1 MTRTIICL
9 VSGMLLLVGVARAEN
24 ITLNKCYLNKQTDS
38 YDFLIDKNLLEKD
51 TNFKDSSWSSKSWE
65 KTRIQEGT
73 KVGNY
78 LWAKEILP
86 ESMSYDDF
94 MSYTYN
100 GDKNHGKN
108 VEAFAKKNKLNYSVL
123 RIDDIGVKIN
133 TQTNVA
139 AFYINFSDEY
149 VAFNLKAYETIKKW
163 WKYHK
168 DKGIELKYGGT
179 VEQYGPDKPFVEK
192 NYTHNVKVTN
202 LAGSILTLAEEKQP
216 RMWHPELYKFQILF
230 TPAHLKELGRKGIT
244 IEISRSIDLKKKS
257 YEETITTTD
266 LDPPRNEKFRSNWEK
281 FRNRTEINQYLCST
295 PGSKSGINS
304 YLDYWWALVLIA
316 GIIFF
321 IYTQTGKEFNIQNQF
336 KIEKILKLFTYLKFK
351 KVEKKNKTN
360 KKDSSK
366 KEDFKDYLG

>member
-1 MTRTIICL
+1 
-9 VSGMLLLVGVARAEN
+9 LLTSSARAEN

-94 MSYTYN
+94 MSYRYKIMRN
-100 GDKNHGKN
+100 DDRNHEKI
-108 VEAFAKKNKLNYSVL
+108 VDAFVKKYKLNYSIL
-123 RIDDIGVKIN
+123 RIDDAGVIIN
-133 TQTNVA
+133 TKNSIAT
-139 AFYINFSDEY
+139 FYLNFSDEY
-149 VAFNLKAYETIKKW
+149 VVFNLKKYETIKKW
-163 WKYHK
+163 WKFHK
-168 DKGIELKYGGT
+168 DKGIELKYGGY

-202 LAGSILTLAEEKQP
+202 LAGSNILTLAEERQA
-216 RMWHPELYKFQILF
+216 RMWHPELYKFQWFLTGQLI
-230 TPAHLKELGRKGIT
+230 TGQLKELGRKGTT
-244 IEISRSIDLKKKS
+244 IEINRSIDLKKKS

-266 LDPPRNEKFRSNWEK
+266 LDPPSNEKSRSHWEK
-281 FRNRTEINQYLCST
+281 FRNRTEINQYLCTT

-351 KVEKKNKTN
+351 KAEKKNKTN

>member
-1 MTRTIICL
+1 MTRLIIL
-9 VSGMLLLVGVARAEN
+9 IVSGMLLLAGGANAEN

-94 MSYTYN
+94 MSYTYKIMRN
-100 GDKNHGKN
+100 DDRNHDKI
-108 VEAFAKKNKLNYSVL
+108 VDAFAKKYKLNYSIL
-123 RIDDIGVKIN
+123 RIDDAGVIIN
-133 TQTNVA
+133 TKNSIAT
-139 AFYINFSDEY
+139 FYLNFSDEY
-149 VAFNLKAYETIKKW
+149 VAFNLKTYETIKKW
-163 WKYHK
+163 WKFHK

-202 LAGSILTLAEEKQP
+202 LAGSSILTLAEEKQP
-216 RMWHPELYKFQILF
+216 RMWHPELFKFQFFL
-230 TPAHLKELGRKGIT
+230 TPAQLKERGVT
-244 IEISRSIDLKKKS
+244 IEVSRSIDLKKKS
-257 YEETITTTD
+257 YEETITTNN
-266 LDPPRNEKFRSNWEK
+266 LQANEK
-281 FRNRTEINQYLCST
+281 FRNRTEINQYLCTT

-351 KVEKKNKTN
+351 KTEKKNKTN